1 MPLYIALL
9 VALGVAAAIWTVVA
23 ERRKKV
29 STDRRAET
37 AVDRERRQ
45 HAKAEELRQPYR
57 YADDNGLLVFGESVW
72 GIYRMGGL
80 TDDLYPS
87 VEVQGFARQQDAE
100 LHAFAQNGNRVID
113 CQLIGTRR
121 PFDVDQWESELLT
134 HSADPSELYVQY
146 IGRLKKRVA
155 ARGAANP
162 AAYLA
167 VKLGS
172 LKGGGVS
179 ALDAAPL
186 PSQVPIDGSGQQT
199 LLALAA
205 GKLLNVSEETLT
217 AGQAGGW
224 QSVADYVPH
233 ALPAWGLHPAT
244 RKEIVFLIR
253 EPWYGS
259 LPVPTEPV
267 LESRPWGPG
276 DFDLVLE
283 TEGFRKPGYMHLA
296 PGDLDDSASDRGTDS
311 YTATLVVTKW
321 PDSISFNKA
330 TAWMRMAMRVNPNV
344 RLSTRFSLIPPT
356 RYAKLVDE
364 ATADLLDE
372 VNDLTIAQRARTQ
385 SPDATAEE
393 LVPAE
398 MWDQLTT
405 TTELSK
411 NIRENRIPGVQTQPR
426 FSVSAPTLDALQQSV
441 TDLRREMFKIHIE
454 LELPRKLQLRLLQE
468 RCLGDAPKFRFGT
481 RQWGRLTGTPTISGG
496 IPASSSEVG
505 DEIEW
510 DRGHARGWLGPPIGW
525 SRSTWQPVL
534 YSNFVQMARNQGAG
548 VALIGASGNGKSNLM
563 MLLFFQDSESG
574 ARTVAIDPKGDIA
587 QFCYYLAFGSQMVHP
602 QIAADANAGI
612 LGTPKSQFQPTNPQ
626 FWADTSIVDVT
637 KAADGSLDPF
647 NISDDVQ
654 LGKERA
660 LTALQTLIEPADWE
674 KIRSVVNEALVA
686 AMAPYY
692 RIAAATEERI
702 EARYEAMAHPDL
714 AALNAEKANAVRGL
728 AERPNLWK
736 VRNQIK
742 EMAATYTGAGHVG
755 DDAAAWRLAASKM
768 DEIAGDGK
776 ANKGMRLARLMFSP
790 EPTLGLDIGRR
801 RRTVYTISG
810 VKTPSATSARANWR
824 PQERAAAAIMYL
836 ITAACSDI
844 LDNGDKHPKAVYVD
858 EAHVLS
864 SGLEEGR
871 IMVVEG
877 FRKGRS
883 WNGAVV
889 VASQQPDDLDKLNSQ
904 SDTDGD
910 TGGNHV
916 PTVFAFKQRS
926 DPAAGKMANIL
937 RSKGADNPVLLRSL
951 LSLRTGRGVMRDS
964 SQQHG
969 GRIGEVEFD
978 LGFDELIH
986 AADTNPVSFHTS
998 HAHPV
1003 SASPADWTE
1012 LPLPGSTV
1020 STQSAGTAA

>member
-1 MPLYIALL
+1 MTLYIALFVVL
-9 VALGVAAAIWTVVA
+9 CVAVAIWTFHT
-23 ERRKKV
+23 EKRKKR
-29 STDRRAET
+29 SGDPQAE
-37 AVDRERRQ
+37 ADRERRQ
-45 HAKAEELRQPYR
+45 HDKVEELRQPYR

-72 GIYRMGGL
+72 GIYKMGGL

-87 VEVQGFARQQDAE
+87 AEVQGFARQQDAE
-100 LHAFAQNGNRVID
+100 LHAFAQNGNRVIE

-134 HSADPSELYVQY
+134 HSADPSDLYMQY
-146 IGRLKKRVA
+146 IARLKTRVA
-155 ARGAANP
+155 ARGAASP
-162 AAYLA
+162 TSYLA
-167 VKLGS
+167 VKLGT
-172 LKGGGVS
+172 LKDGGVS

-186 PSQVPIDGSGQQT
+186 PSQVAIDGSGQET
-199 LLALAA
+199 LLSLAA
-205 GKLLNVSEETLT
+205 GKLLNVAEETLT

-233 ALPAWGLHPAT
+233 ALPAWGLQPAT

-253 EPWYGS
+253 EPWYGA

-283 TEGFRKPGYMHLA
+283 TEGFRKPGYMHLV
-296 PGDLDDSASDRGTDS
+296 PGDLDDPTKGTES

-356 RYAKLVDE
+356 RYAKIVDE
-364 ATADLLDE
+364 ATEDLLDE
-372 VNDLTIAQRARTQ
+372 VNDLAIAQRARTGM
-385 SPDATAEE
+385 PNATAEQ

-405 TTELSK
+405 TTELS
-411 NIRENRIPGVQTQPR
+411 NSIRENRIPGVVTQPR
-426 FSVSAPTLDALQQSV
+426 FSVSAPTLDALNKSV
-441 TDLRREMFKIHIE
+441 TDLRRELFKIHIE
-454 LELPRKLQLRLLQE
+454 LEVPRKLQLRLLQE

-481 RQWGRLTGTPTISGG
+481 RQWGRLTETATISGG

-510 DRGHARGWLGPPIGW
+510 DRGRARGWLGPPIGW
-525 SRSTWQPVL
+525 SRATWQPVL

-548 VALIGASGNGKSNLM
+548 VAIIGASGNGKSNLM
-563 MLLFFQDSESG
+563 MLLFFHDSESG

-587 QFCYYLAFGSQMVHP
+587 QFCYYLAFGSQVVHP
-602 QIAADANAGI
+602 QFTADANAGI

-647 NISDDVQ
+647 NISGDVQ

-660 LTALQTLIEPADWE
+660 LTALQTLIEPPDWE
-674 KIRSVVNEALVA
+674 KIRSVINEALVA
-686 AMAPYY
+686 TMAPYY
-692 RIAAATEERI
+692 RALAATEEVI
-702 EARYEAMAHPDL
+702 EARYEAMAHRDL
-714 AALNAEKANAVRGL
+714 AALNAEKAHAALGL
-728 AERPNLWK
+728 AQRPSLWK
-736 VRNQIK
+736 VRNRIK
-742 EMAATYTGAGHVG
+742 EMAATHTGAGQVG

-768 DEIAGDGK
+768 DEIAGDGH

-810 VKTPSATSARANWR
+810 VKTPAASSVRANWR
-824 PQERAAAAIMYL
+824 PQERSAAAIMYL

-889 VASQQPDDLDKLNSQ
+889 VGSQEPDDLDRLNSQ
-904 SDTDGD
+904 SDTAGD

-926 DPAAGKMANIL
+926 DPAAAKMANIL
-937 RSKGADNPVLLRSL
+937 RSRGAENPVLLRSL
-951 LSLRTGRGVMRDS
+951 LGLQTGRGVMRDS
-964 SQQHG
+964 SHQHG

-978 LGFDELIH
+978 LGFQELLH
-986 AADTNPVSFHTS
+986 AADTNPVSFRTS

-1012 LPLPGSTV
+1012 LPLPGSTA